1 MLNLIYEDSY
11 FLAVD
16 KPSGILSVPGK
27 GEDKKDC
34 MLIRIQEEFPNAL
47 LVHRL
52 DMDTSGIMLFA
63 RSPEVQREL
72 SMQFARRSLKK
83 TYIAWVEGRLGLDEG
98 EVDLPL
104 RKDMSQALPPRHV
117 VDLEQ
122 GKPAQTKWRVSERK
136 EERTRVILHPL
147 TGRSHQ
153 LRVHMQSLGHPIVGD
168 PIYGVPDKR
177 LMLHAHCLN
186 LDHPVH
192 GDRIEL
198 ESVSPF

>member
-1 MLNLIYEDSY
+1 MLAPLFIDDVLLVIN
-11 FLAVD
+11 
-16 KPSGILSVPGK
+16 KPSGLLSVPGK

-72 SMQFARRSLKK
+72 SIQFERRSIKK
-83 TYIAWVEGRLGLDEG
+83 TYIAWIEGRLGLDEG

-117 VDLEQ
+117 VDLEK

-136 EERTRVILHPL
+136 DERTRVILHPL

-168 PIYGVPDKR
+168 PIYGTPDKR
-177 LMLHAHCLN
+177 LMLHAHSLN